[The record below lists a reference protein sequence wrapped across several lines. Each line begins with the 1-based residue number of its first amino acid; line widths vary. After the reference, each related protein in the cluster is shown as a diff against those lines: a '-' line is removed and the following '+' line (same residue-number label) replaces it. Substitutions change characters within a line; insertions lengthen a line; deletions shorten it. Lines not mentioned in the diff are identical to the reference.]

1 MKIRAVFADLD
12 AKQAFAKRFKLPV
25 NDDSTALEVPL
36 EFLQAAKKD
45 PNCLDYDHVLDEG
58 ASGPAARTY
67 IVKGNPAVFDN
78 YTIDILADL
87 GGGFYHVLSQDGTIL
102 SDHVDS
108 IELAD
113 TAVKVLTVSDV
124 TAVSEEATVLDPASS
139 DGQWARL
146 RIASRYRPFAETY
159 TLHDLTFLSKPE
171 VYLLDSGINWSHPEL
186 DYPELETEDFYKVP
200 ALSTMFEDDVGHGTL
215 MATAIAG
222 KNVGITKHLKLINM
236 KLGNAERFANMLEI
250 GAAIDALVDRAS
262 ADPTKTRIVNISW
275 AVPRSAWLDSKIQGL
290 IDLGITVVCA
300 AGNSGISVEEL
311 SPAGIDDVLTIG
323 SSDKFDIP
331 SGFNNISPSDT
342 GLVTGYGL
350 SLDLFAPGEQVMLG
364 TKEGGYALVSGTS
377 ISSAFCSGVT
387 ASIASLY
394 SGFVPFSFLK
404 PTILNTGT
412 KFALLFDDD
421 TFIDEQNNILYL
433 CVSDPF
439 STYKSDGSYYY
450 LGCDY
455 TGIDLTINI
464 GAIIDTSPLTTLFPD
479 EEIIY
484 EIRYLSPDLDSYS
497 PYINLNMTDET
508 LTVTGPISVSL
519 PDTTKLKM
527 VDFEIVARNSSMT
540 IHSMAAFFY
549 HSNPLY
555 STTVDADLAEEL
567 ASVNIITPYLNTSK
581 S

>member
-1 MKIRAVFADLD
+1 MKIRAVFADLES
-12 AKQAFAKRFKLPV
+12 KQAFAKRFKLPV
-25 NDDSTALEVPL
+25 NDDSTVVEVPL

-45 PNCLDYDHVLDEG
+45 PNCLDYNHVLDEG

-124 TAVSEEATVLDPASS
+124 TTVSGEETTLDPTSAE
-139 DGQWARL
+139 GQWARL

-311 SPAGIDDVLTIG
+311 SPAGIDDVLTVA

-377 ISSAFCSGVT
+377 ISSAFCSGV
-387 ASIASLY
+387 AACIAGLY

-404 PTILNTGT
+404 STILNTGT

-421 TFIDEQNNILYL
+421 VFTDAQNNLL
-433 CVSDPF
+433 CLCLADPF
-439 STYKSDGSYYY
+439 SAYKNDGSYYY
-450 LGCDY
+450 MGCD
-455 TGIDLTINI
+455 INSI
-464 GAIIDTSPLTTLFPD
+464 ANVLFDSVMDTTPLTVLAPD

-484 EIRYLSPDLDSYS
+484 EFRYLSPGLDDYT
-497 PYINLNMTDET
+497 PYINLDVTDKT
-508 LTVTGPISVSL
+508 IQIILPISVSL
-519 PDTTKLKM
+519 SDATKLQM
-527 VDFEIVARNSSMT
+527 VDFEVVARNSLMK
-540 IHSMAAFFY
+540 IHSVPVFFY
-549 HSNPLY
+549 HSNPMY
-555 STTVDADLAEEL
+555 STTVDEDLAEAL
-567 ASVNIITPYLNTSK
+567 LSINIISPYMATQK
-581 S
+581 C